1 MENLKSFLEPYSFAL
16 SKPQFTHFSH
26 IIHSLAVCEQ
36 PSIQRFSFLHT
47 KSRSSLSRFLS
58 ESTWEIESAKQMY
71 HLQLEPYVE
80 TDSFLLL
87 DDTLS
92 KRPYAKKVEKANFH
106 FDHTTNKDVL
116 GYSIVTS
123 VLKSGQK
130 ILPYDLKP
138 YYREQDCLDT
148 QFKTKNELAAEIILS
163 TKHNNN
169 ISTAIFDTWY
179 SNEQVI
185 GACKEAGK
193 HFITQIKS
201 NRNVTLNSM
210 KRFVRE
216 HETEITEKDWE
227 VMQYNE
233 EKIRF
238 FSTCAFISKIGN
250 VHLIFSQMFNKK
262 EEKWGETHYFISDLL
277 EKTPQEILGMYLTRV
292 GIEGFHREAKQNI
305 GLEGYFLRKC
315 RGIERYLFLVM
326 LTYSI
331 LVMQSIPGKL
341 SIGQTCEENKVLL
354 YEQVYQGI
362 LSNPESRWERFHNLA
377 KARV

>member
-1 MENLKSFLEPYSFAL
+1 MENLKSFLQPYSMAL

-26 IIHSLAVCEQ
+26 MIHSLAVCEQ
-36 PSIQRFSFLHT
+36 PSIQRFSALHE

-58 ESTWEIESAKQMY
+58 ESTWEIEPVKQLY
-71 HLQLEPYVE
+71 HLQLEPYIE

-92 KRPYAKKVEKANFH
+92 KRPYAKKVEKAGYH
-106 FDHTTNKDVL
+106 FDHTINKNVL

-123 VLKSGQK
+123 VLKSGQN
-130 ILPYDLKP
+130 IIPYDLKP
-138 YYREQDCLDT
+138 YYREQDCQDT
-148 QFKTKNELAAEIILS
+148 QFKTKNELAEEIILS
-163 TKHNNN
+163 TKHNKK

-179 SNEQVI
+179 SNEHVI

-201 NRNVTLNSM
+201 NRNVTLNRM

-216 HETEITEKDWE
+216 HEKEIDENDWQ
-227 VMQYNE
+227 VMQYHE

-238 FSTCAFISKIGN
+238 VSTCAHISKIGN
-250 VHLIFSQMFNKK
+250 VHLIFSQMFNETDKT
-262 EEKWGETHYFISDLL
+262 WTETHYFISDLL
-277 EKTPQEILGMYLTRV
+277 EVEPQLILENYLMRV

-362 LSNPESRWERFHNLA
+362 LSNPESRWEMFHNLA